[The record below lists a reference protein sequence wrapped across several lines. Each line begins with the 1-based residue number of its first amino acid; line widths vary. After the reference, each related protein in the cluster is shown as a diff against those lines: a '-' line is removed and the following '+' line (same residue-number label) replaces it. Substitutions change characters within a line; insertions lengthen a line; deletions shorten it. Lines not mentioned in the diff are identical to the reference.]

1 MTKYIKGAKKMRVFM
16 LLSITLIGN
25 LSAQELSKPKLVVG
39 IVVDQ
44 MRQEYLFRYK
54 DLFGDDGFNRLLN
67 HGFEL
72 KNTHYNFIPT
82 KTGPGH
88 ASIYTGTTPKNHSII
103 LNEWYDRKVKKEIN
117 CVEDHSVSTVG
128 SSSKKGEFSPHLLLS
143 PTITDQLKIAT
154 QGSSKV
160 ISLSLKNRGAILPGG
175 HTADGAYWYD
185 SSNGNFVTSTF
196 YLDKLPDWVLRFNQ
210 KKWADK
216 YLDGMWKPLF
226 HKERY
231 TAGLKD
237 DAASEILF
245 PNSLKSVLPY
255 NLADWSME
263 EKDEKGKP
271 ITYYDLLQKTPFGN
285 SILKKLALSAI
296 NNEKLGQNG
305 ETDFLAI
312 SFSSTDKV
320 GHAFG
325 PQSVEL
331 QDTYARLDQD
341 LAEIFVTLDAKL
353 GKGNYVVFLT
363 SDHGVA
369 ENLHFM
375 KSKSITSGFHNED
388 DIKDKLNGVLEN
400 KFNTL
405 QLIEHFSD
413 GQLYFNLEALS
424 TNNLSKS
431 EIIKTTYTF
440 LADLPEV
447 SDILLADDLR
457 RFNYSES
464 QKKMVQRGYHWHR
477 SGDITVLYQPNFTKQ
492 KDFGAEHGSGFA
504 YDSHVPLL
512 WYGWKIPHGHSYKY
526 QSVTD
531 IVPTLAF
538 MLEIKLPDAVTGQ
551 PILEILD

>member
-1 MTKYIKGAKKMRVFM
+1 
-16 LLSITLIGN
+16 LSITLIGN

-117 CVEDHSVSTVG
+117 CVEDHTVSTVG
-128 SSSKKGEFSPHLLLS
+128 SSSQKGEFSPHLLLS

-154 QGSSKV
+154 QGRSKV

-375 KSKSITSGFHNED
+375 KSKSITAGFHNED
-388 DIKDKLNGVLEN
+388 DIKGKLNAVLEN
-400 KFNTL
+400 EFNTSN
-405 QLIEHFSD
+405 LIEHFSD

-431 EIIKTTYTF
+431 EIIEITYTF

-477 SGDITVLYQPNFTKQ
+477 SGDLTVLYQSNFTKQ